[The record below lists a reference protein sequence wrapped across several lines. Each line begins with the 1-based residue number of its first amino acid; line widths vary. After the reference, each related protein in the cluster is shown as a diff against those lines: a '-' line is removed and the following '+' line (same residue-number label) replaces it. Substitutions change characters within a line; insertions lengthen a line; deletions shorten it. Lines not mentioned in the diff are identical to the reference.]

1 MRWLLLLCACVFSLC
16 QLFIASVLSTSGNGH
31 FFLNIYIYLP
41 RILPLS
47 LLTELFPVI
56 ASVRPPQ
63 RAIKNNQM
71 LPGSKTH
78 FRPFRA
84 ISLKKGCV
92 LFLYGNLSAS
102 AHVGL
107 GRSRDSV
114 YGAVTVTVTVSNCPT
129 QRSHFQFYLWL
140 YLLLCLC

>member
-16 QLFIASVLSTSGNGH
+16 QLLIASVLSTSGNGH

-114 YGAVTVTVTVSNCPT
+114 YGAVTVTVSNCPT

>member
-16 QLFIASVLSTSGNGH
+16 QLLIASVLSASGNGH
-31 FFLNIYIYLP
+31 FFLNIYISLPLSLP

-56 ASVRPPQ
+56 VSVRPPQ

-114 YGAVTVTVTVSNCPT
+114 YSAVAVSNCPT
-129 QRSHFQFYLWL
+129 QRSHFQFYL
-140 YLLLCLC
+140 